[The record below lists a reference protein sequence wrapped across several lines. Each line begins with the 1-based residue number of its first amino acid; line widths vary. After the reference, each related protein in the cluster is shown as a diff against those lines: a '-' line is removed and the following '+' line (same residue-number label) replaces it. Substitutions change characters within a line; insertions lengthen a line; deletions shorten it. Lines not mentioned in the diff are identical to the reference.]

1 MPGGMAQVNI
11 LTSLIFSG
19 MSGSAVSDA
28 AGVGKVV
35 TDMMLKD
42 NRYPPGYAGAL
53 TAATAVVGPIFPPS
67 IPMVYYAL
75 VSSASIGALFLGG
88 VVPAL
93 LIVLLQG
100 IAAYITAKRRGFSGG
115 SSDPLPHVPA
125 DHPAGAAGAV
135 HADRPARGIY
145 TGIFTPTEAAAVS
158 AFYALLLA
166 VFAYRSLTLKEFAA
180 VVLSTVKTTAVVTVV
195 LCGAFIFNYVIAIER
210 IPQMVYEVFSY
221 YQMEPWVFLLVLNIL
236 YLILGCILD
245 VSTIQLVITPLFIPT
260 AMALGIDL
268 VHLGV
273 VLVFN
278 MMIGLITPPYGVLL
292 FIIKALNGIPLARH
306 DPGNLVAYRASRR
319 TSVPDY
325 LCAGAGALASEARRR
340 HAMIAWRGAV
350 AAARGLRAASVVA
363 PAPGCRGRMG
373 RGLSGGGG
381 RLNPQRRQVKT
392 AAMAAAPPKTRP
404 TEVPRLR
411 VARMMPIRVAR
422 PSRSRSPAP
431 MTVSDSTG
439 RILPKGMGS
448 ATATASRKTGKPIS
462 ISAVRPV
469 SAFRRPGRIQ
479 PSTRVT
485 SGAVWRIMTSTVDA
499 ESRRRRRKR
508 GSQIERLPAMIC
520 SATSASMEPNTM
532 PNGPGIGIMAGSARK
547 TMAKARLVGPRAS
560 STSSMEMLP
569 CPRASSA
576 TSARWAEATP
586 PSLE

>member
-1 MPGGMAQVNI
+1 MAEYALLIMLVILVATTLAGLPMGISMIVSSIMYLLISGRDIGLGAEMVLNGVFGNFAALAVPLFIFAANIMDAGRISDRLLTFCLAVVGRMPGGMAQVNI

-100 IAAYITAKRRGFSGG
+100 VAAYITAKRRGFPVEEAIPFRMF
-115 SSDPLPHVPA
+115 PLIILRALPA
-125 DHPAGAAGAV
+125 LFMPVVLLG
-135 HADRPARGIY
+135 GIY
-145 TGIFTPTEAAAVS
+145 SGVFTPTEAAAVS

-210 IPQMVYEVFSY
+210 IPQMVYEVFAY
-221 YQMEPWVFLLVLNIL
+221 YEMEPWVFLLVLNIL

-292 FIIKALNGIPLARH
+292 FIIKALNGISLRAMIGEIWSHIVLLISILFLITYVPE
-306 DPGNLVAYRASRR
+306 LVLWLPR
-319 TSVPDY
+319 
-325 LCAGAGALASEARRR
+325 LAGA
-340 HAMIAWRGAV
+340 M
-350 AAARGLRAASVVA
+350 
-363 PAPGCRGRMG
+363 
-373 RGLSGGGG
+373 
-381 RLNPQRRQVKT
+381 Q
-392 AAMAAAPPKTRP
+392 
-404 TEVPRLR
+404 
-411 VARMMPIRVAR
+411 
-422 PSRSRSPAP
+422 
-431 MTVSDSTG
+431 
-439 RILPKGMGS
+439 
-448 ATATASRKTGKPIS
+448 
-462 ISAVRPV
+462 
-469 SAFRRPGRIQ
+469 
-479 PSTRVT
+479 
-485 SGAVWRIMTSTVDA
+485 
-499 ESRRRRRKR
+499 
-508 GSQIERLPAMIC
+508 
-520 SATSASMEPNTM
+520 
-532 PNGPGIGIMAGSARK
+532 
-547 TMAKARLVGPRAS
+547 
-560 STSSMEMLP
+560 
-569 CPRASSA
+569 
-576 TSARWAEATP
+576 
-586 PSLE
+586 